1 MRQIFLNGEYIAE
14 SEAKISIFD
23 RSVQFAD
30 SIYEVLAVIDS
41 KIVDFDGHI
50 SRLDRSL
57 EKLSIIGAP
66 KHKDWLA
73 IFRQLIDVN
82 DLDEGTIYLQIS
94 RGVAERDFQY
104 PSTQAPLTLIA
115 YTQEKRLIDNP
126 QCETGM
132 SVIFAPDLRWG
143 RCDIKTTQLLY
154 ASMMKTQAKADGYDD
169 AWLVRDDIVTEGT
182 SNNAVII
189 THDDELITHKLSNA
203 ILPGTTRNII
213 LDLASDLPL
222 TIIERP
228 FTMNEAKAAKEA
240 FVSAA
245 SIFIM
250 PVTQIDGKKVGSGEV
265 GPYTKQLRNK
275 YIDWARKTSL

>member
-82 DLDEGTIYLQIS
+82 DLNEGTIYLQIS

>member
-104 PSTQAPLTLIA
+104 PSAQTPLTLIA

-126 QCETGM
+126 KCETGM

>member
-82 DLDEGTIYLQIS
+82 HLDEGTIYLQIS

>member
-82 DLDEGTIYLQIS
+82 DLNEGTIYLQIS

-115 YTQEKRLIDNP
+115 YTQEKRLIYNP